1 VRKIR
6 VLENPYD
13 IASFYRSHQGEGD
26 YFGLQ
31 AVGTGERYP
40 IAGFYRQ
47 NGGRGY
53 GYSQFW
59 TSGYSGRSRRGL
71 TLGYRR
77 RIGDNGD
84 IYLLAPFLASV
95 FPGTDAASANGPPF
109 VRDATASPT
118 APKIAGAYRLRFL
131 GFAFPPF
138 FGLIC
143 ASGRAGAFS
152 SFPRAASKSAL
163 LTFIALVEHP

>member
-1 VRKIR
+1 MKAMKMMLLAGLVLGLAAVSARAQEPAEDQEARPEPVRKIR

-40 IAGFYRQ
+40 IADFYRQ

-84 IYLLAPFLASV
+84 IYLLAPFLAPV
-95 FPGTDAASANGPPF
+95 GPL
-109 VRDATASPT
+109 SG
-118 APKIAGAYRLRFL
+118 IFL
-131 GFAFPPF
+131 GD
-138 FGLIC
+138 
-143 ASGRAGAFS
+143 R
-152 SFPRAASKSAL
+152 
-163 LTFIALVEHP
+163 

>member
-1 VRKIR
+1 MKPTKMLLLAGLVLGFAAVTARAQEPAEDEEARPEPVRKIR

-13 IASFYRSHQGEGD
+13 LASFYRSHEGD

-31 AVGTGERYP
+31 APGAGERYP

-53 GYSQFW
+53 GYSRFW
-59 TSGYSGRSRRGL
+59 TSGYSGRSRGGM

-84 IYLLAPFLASV
+84 IYLLAPFLA
-95 FPGTDAASANGPPF
+95 PIGPL
-109 VRDATASPT
+109 S
-118 APKIAGAYRLRFL
+118 GAFL
-131 GFAFPPF
+131 GE
-138 FGLIC
+138 
-143 ASGRAGAFS
+143 R
-152 SFPRAASKSAL
+152 
-163 LTFIALVEHP
+163 

>member
-1 VRKIR
+1 MKPMKMLLLAGLVLGFAAATARAQEPAEDEEARPEPVRKIR

-13 IASFYRSHQGEGD
+13 LASFYRSHEGD

-31 AVGTGERYP
+31 APGASERYP

-53 GYSQFW
+53 GYSRFW
-59 TSGYSGRSRRGL
+59 TSGYSGRSRGGM

-84 IYLLAPFLASV
+84 IYLLAPFLA
-95 FPGTDAASANGPPF
+95 PIGPL
-109 VRDATASPT
+109 S
-118 APKIAGAYRLRFL
+118 GAFL
-131 GFAFPPF
+131 GE
-138 FGLIC
+138 
-143 ASGRAGAFS
+143 R
-152 SFPRAASKSAL
+152 
-163 LTFIALVEHP
+163 

>member
-1 VRKIR
+1 MKAMKMVLRAGLVLSLAAVTARAQEPADDEAARPEPVRKIR

-13 IASFYRSHQGEGD
+13 IASFYRSHEGD

-31 AVGTGERYP
+31 APGASERYP

-53 GYSQFW
+53 GSSRFW
-59 TSGYSGRSRRGL
+59 TSGYSGRNRAGIV
-71 TLGYRR
+71 LGYRR

-95 FPGTDAASANGPPF
+95 GPL
-109 VRDATASPT
+109 S
-118 APKIAGAYRLRFL
+118 GAFL
-131 GFAFPPF
+131 GE
-138 FGLIC
+138 
-143 ASGRAGAFS
+143 R
-152 SFPRAASKSAL
+152 
-163 LTFIALVEHP
+163 

>member
-1 VRKIR
+1 MKPMKMLLLAGLVLGFAAATAGAQEPAEDEEARPEPVRKIR

-13 IASFYRSHQGEGD
+13 LASFYRSHEGD

-31 AVGTGERYP
+31 APGASERYP

-53 GYSQFW
+53 GYSRFW
-59 TSGYSGRSRRGL
+59 TSGYSGRSRGGM

-84 IYLLAPFLASV
+84 IYLLAPFLA
-95 FPGTDAASANGPPF
+95 PIGPL
-109 VRDATASPT
+109 S
-118 APKIAGAYRLRFL
+118 GAFL
-131 GFAFPPF
+131 GD
-138 FGLIC
+138 
-143 ASGRAGAFS
+143 R
-152 SFPRAASKSAL
+152 
-163 LTFIALVEHP
+163 